1 MTDRS
6 VNLACADDRGQ
17 RAAGRAPRMLC
28 GMTARADAALGTREA
43 LLDAGLEV
51 AEEHGLSGM
60 SVNRVVAAAGVAKG
74 TFYVHFSDRDDFLN
88 ALHRR
93 YTEQSGA
100 AVAAAMAGRTPGWRR
115 LRQMIEAYFESSMR
129 HRGVKALALEARNAP
144 GVAAK
149 VDARNEEFMKLA
161 EPDLAA
167 MGWADPHAAA
177 RLVVAMAGELMMA
190 EMTVGERDEAGRA
203 ALWATLE
210 RMSLPESGA

>member
-1 MTDRS
+1 
-6 VNLACADDRGQ
+6 
-17 RAAGRAPRMLC
+17 MLG
-28 GMTARADAALGTREA
+28 GMTARADAALETREA

-74 TFYVHFSDRDDFLN
+74 TFYVHFADRDAFLN

-100 AVAAAMAGRTPGWRR
+100 AVAKAMAGNEPGWRR
-115 LRQMIEAYFESSMR
+115 LRQMIEAYFESSMQ
-129 HRGVKALALEARNAP
+129 HRGVKALALEARNTP

-149 VDARNEEFMKLA
+149 VDARNAAFAKLV
-161 EPDLAA
+161 EPDLKA
-167 MGWADPHAAA
+167 MGWADPHAPA

-190 EMTVGERDEAGRA
+190 EMTASERDEAGRA
-203 ALWATLE
+203 ALWTTLE
-210 RMSLPESGA
+210 RMDLPGSAG

>member
-1 MTDRS
+1 
-6 VNLACADDRGQ
+6 
-17 RAAGRAPRMLC
+17 MLG
-28 GMTARADAALGTREA
+28 GMTARADAALETREA

-51 AEEHGLSGM
+51 AEEYGLSGM

-74 TFYVHFSDRDDFLN
+74 TFYVHFADRDAFLN

-100 AVAAAMAGRTPGWRR
+100 AVAAAMAGHRPGWRR
-115 LRQMIEAYFESSMR
+115 LRQMIEAYFESSMQ

-149 VDARNEEFMKLA
+149 VHARNAAFAQLA
-161 EPDLAA
+161 EPDLKA

-190 EMTVGERDEAGRA
+190 EMTAGEPDEAGRT
-203 ALWATLE
+203 ALWTTLE
-210 RMSLPESGA
+210 RMDLPGSAG

>member
-1 MTDRS
+1 
-6 VNLACADDRGQ
+6 
-17 RAAGRAPRMLC
+17 MLC
-28 GMTARADAALGTREA
+28 AMTARAEAALETREA

-74 TFYVHFSDRDDFLN
+74 TFYVHFADRDAFLN

-93 YTEQSGA
+93 YTDQSGA
-100 AVAAAMAGRTPGWRR
+100 AVAAAMSGQGPGWRR

-129 HRGVKALALEARNAP
+129 HRGVKALALEARNTP

-149 VDARNEEFMKLA
+149 VDARNAAFLELA

-190 EMTVGERDEAGRA
+190 EMTAGEPDAAGRA
-203 ALWATLE
+203 ALWTALE
-210 RMSLPESGA
+210 RMDLTGARIQD